1 MKIGANKFLNASGK
15 TEVCTRLSE
24 VSAHSCKSRECQ
36 GLFYGFFNPVISNCL
51 IKKKKKSLFRALP
64 RKKKGNLPTAI
75 SEVLLKPLVTSGY
88 SVQLPGK

>member
-51 IKKKKKSLFRALP
+51 IKKKKKVSLQSLAKEEER
-64 RKKKGNLPTAI
+64 
-75 SEVLLKPLVTSGY
+75 
-88 SVQLPGK
+88 